1 MGQQMERLVVLVLVT
16 LSLVAVLFAEPSDAQ
31 PWKHYPLVLESNPLL
46 TFPAVEGPQ
55 YQYSGDSWFLA
66 AQVQGV
72 TTGKNYHVITIYDR
86 NTLFISEARLN
97 FYQMSIFDYST
108 GTYGTYTDY
117 DLPVIDIIYGD
128 KFSAVAGS
136 LDLAF
141 ASSAGNASWFT
152 VRDGSGNLVPFVER
166 IYSPGS
172 DIYTGQPLS
181 FTLDINMQK
190 SPVAYGASTLRGF
203 FEFYG
208 QPNTLSYFQT
218 APEVNGSITYNGI
231 TERVTGTVGHFDR
244 QIFPLYTG
252 IATPTGRQHSHE
264 WRQIHLSNGVDLAIW
279 RQFDRVNNNTVIET
293 TGVTTAPNG
302 SANPQWVDGLPN
314 DLTVEYISYSKY
326 PRNIFITLLPPPSAN
341 MWLPSEHIVRSQAL
355 QMELRCVYIN
365 DTPAVTLPV
374 EYYEGPA
381 TWTGTYNGE
390 NVTGI
395 GVFESTLAL
404 YRDYELANVLYDSVS
419 HLPDEAFVDVSHKQ
433 QTVSAV
439 NRLRNMVSANPLQ
452 DHRIQARQ
460 YVTYTVFPLLQQ
472 LAVAP
477 FRSKML
483 EIARDFNSSLSS
495 IW

>member
-31 PWKHYPLVLESNPLL
+31 PWKKYPLVLESNPLL
-46 TFPAVEGPQ
+46 TLPAVEGPQ

-66 AQVQGV
+66 AQVQGL
-72 TTGKNYHVITIYDR
+72 TTGKTYHVITIYDR
-86 NTLFISEARLN
+86 NTLFISEATFD

-108 GTYGTYTDY
+108 GKYGTYTDY
-117 DLPVIDIIYGD
+117 DLPVFDIIYGD

-136 LDLAF
+136 LDIAF
-141 ASSAGNASWFT
+141 DSGAGNASWST
-152 VRDGSGNLVPFVER
+152 VRDSNGNLVPFVQR
-166 IYSPGS
+166 IYSPGK

-190 SPVAYGASTLRGF
+190 APVAYGASTLRGF
-203 FEFYG
+203 LEFYG
-208 QPNTLSYFQT
+208 QTNTLSYFQT
-218 APEVNGSITYNGI
+218 APEVTGSITYNGI
-231 TERVTGTVGHFDR
+231 TEQIKGTVGHFDR
-244 QIFPLYTG
+244 QIFPDYAG
-252 IATPTGRQHSHE
+252 IDTPTGRQHSHE
-264 WRQIHLSNGVDLAIW
+264 WRQIHLNNGVDLAIW
-279 RQFDRVNNNTVIET
+279 RQFDRVNNNTVMET

-302 SANPQWVDGLPN
+302 GADPQWVDGLPS

-326 PRNIFITLLPPPSAN
+326 PSSIFTTLLPPPSEN
-341 MWLPSEHIVRSQAL
+341 MWLPSEHIVRSKAMR
-355 QMELRCVYIN
+355 MELRCVYIN

-374 EYYEGPA
+374 EYFEGPA
-381 TWTGTYNGE
+381 IWTGTFNGE

-404 YRDYELANVLYDSVS
+404 YQDYELADVLYNSVA
-419 HLPDEAFVDVSHKQ
+419 HLPDKAFKGVPQKE

-439 NRLRNMVSANPLQ
+439 NKLRFMVSANPAL
-452 DHRIQARQ
+452 DNRIQARQ